1 MKKIGFVFMVMMC
14 SAAVCAHSPLL
25 TVEDNGDG
33 TIYVQGGFS
42 NGASAAGVKLYLTDK
57 ATGQKIWDGEFPE
70 VGEINLAMPNVPYT
84 VTFDAGPGH
93 IIVKDGPEPAGGF
106 GSVGEAAAP
115 ADAGGQDGEAA
126 APQTVSVPA
135 GGSGWIPMDTVSA
148 MPGIGPSFTAIAAL
162 CLAVINLILIIV
174 LFKKVKK

>member
-1 MKKIGFVFMVMMC
+1 MKKISIVFVLMMC
-14 SAAVCAHSPLL
+14 SVLLFAHSPLL

-57 ATGQKIWDGEFPE
+57 ASGKKIWEGEFPD
-70 VGEINLAMPNVPYT
+70 VSEINLPIPNVPYT

-93 IIVKDGPEPAGGF
+93 QIVKDGPAPSGGF
-106 GSVGEAAAP
+106 GSTPPAASE
-115 ADAGGQDGEAA
+115 DLNAGTENIAVQSASI
-126 APQTVSVPA
+126 PT

-148 MPGIGPSFTAIAAL
+148 IPNVGPSFTAIAAL
-162 CLAVINLILIIV
+162 CLGIINLILIV
-174 LFKKVKK
+174 LLFKKVKR